1 MPAYVNSKQSL
12 FSSSTFILLSNTGGR
27 EITKK
32 VYDFWLKGQHRQE
45 IAYVDLEDL
54 IAKGAFNEQV
64 RFLYLVLLH

>member
-1 MPAYVNSKQSL
+1 
-12 FSSSTFILLSNTGGR
+12 LLSNTGGR

>member
-1 MPAYVNSKQSL
+1 
-12 FSSSTFILLSNTGGR
+12 LLSNTGGR

-64 RFLYLVLLH
+64 RYF